1 MPVSLY
7 EWEKTVSWW
16 DWIEVTSNKVIN
28 LILRELNNLIKING
42 NNEVYVDL
50 QLDDN
55 LQSSSTIPVGVN
67 VWRVLQAN
75 GFPVTWT
82 LITAKTTSWDTVKV
96 LYGDDGKI
104 RVDNGTG
111 TWKNITTAY
120 FKTQAEYDALPA
132 WKTSDWNLYIIVD
145 SHYNFLS
152 WSELEEMW
160 WTDALAYLNQHPIDC
175 RDYYYSTGDV
185 GRVDWAEDEEITLPE
200 WKYIYLYEGEYHGDG
215 PYTSLFCYQ
224 TNLTEEELEQY
235 IPWIPQEACEAMI
248 NWTWAGNRGK

>member
-1 MPVSLY
+1 MPVSIY
-7 EWEKTVSWW
+7 EWEKTVSGG

-28 LILRELNNLIKING
+28 LILRELNNLIKINS

-96 LYGDDGKI
+96 LYGDDGEI

-145 SHYNFLS
+145 NHINWMP
-152 WSELEEMW
+152 WSDVMAMQIQ
-160 WTDALAYLNQHPIDC
+160 DALAYLNQDPQSAA
-175 RDYYYSTGDV
+175 DYYYWEWDV
-185 GRVDWAEDEEITLPE
+185 NKNDVIASNPGVPFPA
-200 WKYIYLYEGEYHGDG
+200 WKHLYLYSWWTGIVGYYAFYETDLTDQELDDLEEDLGASDVFAIKSWLWG
-215 PYTSLFCYQ
+215 YT
-224 TNLTEEELEQY
+224 T
-235 IPWIPQEACEAMI
+235 
-248 NWTWAGNRGK
+248 K